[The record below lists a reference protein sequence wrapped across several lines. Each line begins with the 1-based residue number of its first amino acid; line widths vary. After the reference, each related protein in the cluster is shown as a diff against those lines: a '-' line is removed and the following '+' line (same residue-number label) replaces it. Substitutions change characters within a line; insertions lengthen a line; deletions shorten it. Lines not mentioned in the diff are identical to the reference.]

1 MQSIWTHDDREAWIA
16 EAISSDEE
24 RGHKN
29 GHNFFHMKIEP
40 GAYVDEDNR
49 GFMTGCLADAIFN
62 NSPVFKKLS
71 LNFYGDLLQKVHENN
86 FLAFNYNRGNF
97 VIIVKG
103 SNAYKLLL
111 RGVEGNFPDVGKI
124 EHSDLDI
131 AVFINPYLHADLF
144 ARIRES
150 MIICVSQVM
159 SRYKKELD
167 NMLFSAGYDGNGMWS
182 VEDVAAFKA
191 AYNEAVE
198 DKGCDGEGYFVSPFQ
213 DDLTRNECSRRS
225 FLIRKNQEKGTTIRV
240 EVPHLNKC
248 ERIPLKKTPFVV
260 SHNNTISFI
269 RDKDG
274 FYNGEFDLIRL
285 RLNNLLMTEA
295 KSKVVPADFI
305 DVSIP
310 SHNDA
315 QLYDFWQRRS
325 ISRCVEIYDEDT
337 SVCVIV
343 PDLDECIHDLHMMLH
358 VYDNNQIK
366 VEKRKERIELFLA
379 VKESL

>member
-16 EAISSDEE
+16 TAILSNED
-24 RGHKN
+24 RGVKD
-29 GHNFFHMKIEP
+29 GHNFSHMRIEQ

-49 GFMTGCLADAIFN
+49 GFLTGCLADAIFN
-62 NSPVFKKLS
+62 NSSVFKKLS
-71 LNFYGDLLQKVHENN
+71 LNFYGDLLNKIHENS
-86 FLAFNYNRGNF
+86 FLAFNYNNGNF
-97 VIIVKG
+97 VVIVKG

-111 RGVEGNFPDVGKI
+111 RGVEAMFPEVATI

-144 ARIRES
+144 AKIRDS
-150 MIICVSQVM
+150 VIICVSQVM
-159 SRYKKELD
+159 ARYKKELD
-167 NMLFSAGYDGNGMWS
+167 NMFFSAGYDGNGMWS
-182 VEDVAAFKA
+182 VEDVEAFKA

-198 DKGCDGEGYFVSPFQ
+198 DKGNDEEGYFVSPFK
-213 DDLTRNECSRRS
+213 DNMARNECSRRS
-225 FLIRKNQEKGTTIRV
+225 FLIRKSPEKGTIVRV

-260 SHNNTISFI
+260 SHNNTISFV
-269 RDKDG
+269 RDKEG

-285 RLNNLLMTEA
+285 RLNNLLVTEA
-295 KSKVVPADFI
+295 RNKVVPADFI

-315 QLYDFWQRRS
+315 QLYDFWRRRS
-325 ISRCVEIYDEDT
+325 IMRCVPIFDEDT
-337 SVCVIV
+337 SVHVIV
-343 PDLDECIHDLHMMLH
+343 PNLDECIHDLHMMLH

-366 VEKRKERIELFLA
+366 VEKRKERMDMFMSI
-379 VKESL
+379 KEGL